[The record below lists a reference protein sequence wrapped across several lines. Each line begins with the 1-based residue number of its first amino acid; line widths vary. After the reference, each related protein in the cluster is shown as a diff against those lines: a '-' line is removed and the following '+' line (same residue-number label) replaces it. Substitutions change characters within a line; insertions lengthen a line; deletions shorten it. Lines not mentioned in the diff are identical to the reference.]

1 MNLDMLKT
9 MAQYNIW
16 ATKKL
21 CTAISQ
27 VSEEDLHSNLGLPF
41 KSIFFSLYHLL
52 VGEHF
57 VWYPR
62 FNTQVISKPLQLD
75 SIVETNTQILL
86 KQLKD
91 KSHLWLDFLNKID
104 VQLFDG
110 NLSYSTTKGMELTL
124 PYSATLLHVFN
135 HGTHH
140 RGQITA
146 ALTSLG
152 YSCPELDLVYM
163 LIEQQ
168 KDLQIQS

>member
-1 MNLDMLKT
+1 MLNT

-16 ATKKL
+16 ATEKL

-27 VSEEDLHSNLGLPF
+27 VSEEDLHSNLGLAF
-41 KSIFFSLYHLL
+41 KSIFGTLNHLL

-91 KSHLWLDFLNKID
+91 KSH
-104 VQLFDG
+104 
-110 NLSYSTTKGMELTL
+110 
-124 PYSATLLHVFN
+124 
-135 HGTHH
+135 
-140 RGQITA
+140 
-146 ALTSLG
+146 
-152 YSCPELDLVYM
+152 
-163 LIEQQ
+163 
-168 KDLQIQS
+168 

>member
-1 MNLDMLKT
+1 MNLDMLT
-9 MAQYNIW
+9 TIAQYNIW
-16 ATKKL
+16 ATEKL

-27 VSEEDLHSNLGLPF
+27 VSEEDLHSNVGLPF
-41 KSIFFSLYHLL
+41 KSIFGTLNHLL

-57 VWYPR
+57 FWYPR
-62 FNTQVISKPLQLD
+62 FNTQVISKPVQLD
-75 SIVETNTQILL
+75 SIVETNTQMLL

-91 KSHLWLDFLNKID
+91 KSHLWVDFLNKID
-104 VQLFDG
+104 VQLLNG
-110 NLSYSTTKGMELTL
+110 NLSYTTTKGMELTL

>member
-1 MNLDMLKT
+1 MLKI
-9 MAQYNIW
+9 MAQYNMW

-27 VSEEDLHSNLGLPF
+27 VSDEDLHSNVDLPF
-41 KSIFFSLYHLL
+41 KSIFGTLNHLL

-57 VWYPR
+57 IWYPR
-62 FNTQVISKPLQLD
+62 FNSKAISKPLQLN

-91 KSHLWLDFLNKID
+91 KSHVWLDFLNEID
-104 VQLFDG
+104 VQLLDS
-110 NLSYSTTKGMELTL
+110 NLSYTTTKGMELTL
-124 PYSATLLHVFN
+124 PYTATLLHVFN
-135 HGTHH
+135 HATHH

-152 YSCPELDLVYM
+152 YPCPELDLVYM

-168 KDLQIQS
+168 KDS